1 MSSNESNLPQK
12 QQAARVD
19 LSVPVRSV
27 GTLKSMLA
35 TDAMQS
41 TMKTV
46 LPYRNV
52 RDYSTGFRAYDSAII
67 NRLMQRYGDRLVEQ
81 SGFACMLELLAKLR
95 TVGARVVEIPYTLRY
110 DQKLGASKLRIFR
123 TLKQYWA
130 VISRFAW
137 QPVVHTAP
145 SLSGRML
152 QPLKP

>member
-1 MSSNESNLPQK
+1 MDLVICSRYQRGS
-12 QQAARVD
+12 RVVG
-19 LSVPVRSV
+19 LSQFRRWLSFFCF
-27 GTLKSMLA
+27 L
-35 TDAMQS
+35 

-67 NRLMQRYGDRLVEQ
+67 QRLMQRYGDRLVEQ

-95 TVGARVVEIPYTLRY
+95 TVGASVYEIPYTLRY
-110 DQKLGASKLRIFR
+110 DQKLGVSKLRMFR

-130 VISRFAW
+130 VVSRFAW
-137 QPVVHTAP
+137 RPVVHTAP
-145 SLSGRML
+145 TLSSRML